1 MKHAVA
7 LIAITLLLATSAQ
20 ALTGDQVMNN
30 ENPDPVAAFMSGASD
45 MYYVMAPHKAECARN
60 WLLEQ
65 RGAQQAYELYE
76 AYPDKPAA
84 AILVILINRNC
95 PDQPDQADGS

>member
-1 MKHAVA
+1 MRHAVA

-45 MYYVMAPHKAECARN
+45 MYYALVPEKADCARN

-65 RGAQQAYELYE
+65 RGAQQAY
-76 AYPDKPAA
+76 KPA
-84 AILVILINRNC
+84 LPR
-95 PDQPDQADGS
+95 